1 MNPSPFFPKPETPAL
16 LKLPP
21 ELETVLHASVSEFR
35 KQWGMML
42 GYAESQ
48 GYILNYAKEIRRIAE
63 LGYLA
68 GVEAEH
74 KAQSANGAKP
84 EVSAEA
90 DKPRDKAREII
101 LSLKDGEQVE

>member
-1 MNPSPFFPKPETPAL
+1 MSPFFPKPEKSVMLQLPHAL
-16 LKLPP
+16 
-21 ELETVLHASVSEFR
+21 EMVLDTSVKEFR

-48 GYILNYAKEIRRIAE
+48 GYILNYSKEIRRIAE

-74 KAQSANGAKP
+74 KAQSANGTKP
-84 EVSAEA
+84 LGDEA
-90 DKPRDKAREII
+90 DG
-101 LSLKDGEQVE
+101 S

>member
-1 MNPSPFFPKPETPAL
+1 MNSPFFPKPEVPPL

-21 ELETVLHASVSEFR
+21 ALETALETSVKEFR

-48 GYILNYAKEIRRIAE
+48 GYILTYSKEIRRIAE

-68 GVEAEH
+68 GVEAEF
-74 KAQSANGAKP
+74 KAQSAN
-84 EVSAEA
+84 
-90 DKPRDKAREII
+90 RDQAGWR
-101 LSLKDGEQVE
+101 